1 MESFGV
7 TGSCECWEL
16 NLGLLKSSKVLLT
29 TELSLQPFFGP
40 SLLPSLFKITHTCVG
55 EGAVKIRA
63 TGISWDWTPSVQPSC
78 CLPFLFLNSTV
89 FGQVLFAGGSYLLHV
104 IIKNQPTRLPA
115 ML

>member
-29 TELSLQPFFGP
+29 TELSLQPFFG
-40 SLLPSLFKITHTCVG
+40 PSLFKITHTCVG

>member
-40 SLLPSLFKITHTCVG
+40 SLPPSLFKITHTCVG
-55 EGAVKIRA
+55 GGAVKIRA
-63 TGISWDWTPSVQPSC
+63 TGISRD
-78 CLPFLFLNSTV
+78 
-89 FGQVLFAGGSYLLHV
+89 
-104 IIKNQPTRLPA
+104 
-115 ML
+115 